1 MKVYL
6 KPVTETLNVQT
17 LDCFMQIAGSGEHG
31 EVVQQN
37 PAPKK
42 KFVFF

>member
-17 LDCFMQIAGSGEHG
+17 LDCFMQIAGSGEHE
-31 EVVQQN
+31 EVVQS